1 MADSLRARVGRIVS
15 GGAHALIDALE
26 EVMPDALGQQA
37 LREVDQAV
45 DEVRAELGRAIA
57 ARHLAAKRLTEQ
69 SSRHDDLSAQIE
81 LALSERDLA
90 QDREDLIRAAL
101 EHQLDIE
108 AQVPVLETAV
118 ADAAQRQAELEGYLA
133 ALQATRREMAE
144 DLTDLSAAR
153 AKAPRPPTDGELAQG
168 AKLSELERLTRRH
181 RVEERLAALRA
192 ARQED

>member
-1 MADSLRARVGRIVS
+1 MADTLRARVGRIVS

-37 LREVDQAV
+37 LREVDQAI

-81 LALSERDLA
+81 LALG

-108 AQVPVLETAV
+108 AQIPVLETAV

-144 DLTDLSAAR
+144 DLTDLTAAR
-153 AKAPRPPTDGELAQG
+153 AKAPQPPTDAELARG
-168 AKLSELERLTRRH
+168 AKLSELERLARGH
-181 RVEERLAALRA
+181 RIDERLAALRA
-192 ARQED
+192 ARRSEG

>member
-1 MADSLRARVGRIVS
+1 VGRIVS

-81 LALSERDLA
+81 LALS
-90 QDREDLIRAAL
+90 QDREDLVRAAL

-192 ARQED
+192 ARQEG

>member
-81 LALSERDLA
+81 LALS
-90 QDREDLIRAAL
+90 QDREDLVRAAL

-153 AKAPRPPTDGELAQG
+153 AKAPKPPTDAELAQG

-192 ARQED
+192 ARQEG

>member
-69 SSRHDDLSAQIE
+69 SSRHDDLSAQID
-81 LALSERDLA
+81 LALS

-108 AQVPVLETAV
+108 AQIPVLETAV
-118 ADAAQRQAELEGYLA
+118 ADAAQRQGELEGYLA

-153 AKAPRPPTDGELAQG
+153 AKAPQPPTDADLARG
-168 AKLSELERLTRRH
+168 AKLSELERLARGH

-192 ARQED
+192 ERSGG

>member
-1 MADSLRARVGRIVS
+1 MADTLRARVGRIVS

-37 LREVDQAV
+37 LREVDQAI

-81 LALSERDLA
+81 LALS

-108 AQVPVLETAV
+108 AQIPVLETAV

-144 DLTDLSAAR
+144 DLTDLTAAR
-153 AKAPRPPTDGELAQG
+153 AKAPQPPTDAELARG
-168 AKLSELERLTRRH
+168 AKLSELERLARGH

-192 ARQED
+192 GRSQDLKQG

>member
-15 GGAHALIDALE
+15 GGAHALMDALE
-26 EVMPDALGQQA
+26 DVMPDALGQQA

-81 LALSERDLA
+81 LALS

-108 AQVPVLETAV
+108 AQIPVLEIAV

-144 DLTDLSAAR
+144 DLTDAVAAR
-153 AKAPRPPTDGELAQG
+153 AKAPQKPTDAELARG
-168 AKLSELERLTRRH
+168 AKLSELETLTRRH

-192 ARQED
+192 ARPQT

>member
-26 EVMPDALGQQA
+26 DVMPDALGQQA

-81 LALSERDLA
+81 LALS

-153 AKAPRPPTDGELAQG
+153 SKAPKPPTDVELSQG
-168 AKLSELERLTRRH
+168 AKLSELERLARRH

>member
-37 LREVDQAV
+37 LREVDQAI

-81 LALSERDLA
+81 LALS
-90 QDREDLIRAAL
+90 QDREDLVRAAL

-153 AKAPRPPTDGELAQG
+153 AKAPRPPTDAELSQG
-168 AKLSELERLTRRH
+168 AKLSELERLARRH

-192 ARQED
+192 ARQEQ

>member
-81 LALSERDLA
+81 LALS
-90 QDREDLIRAAL
+90 QDREDLVRAAL

-192 ARQED
+192 ARQEG

>member
-81 LALSERDLA
+81 LALS
-90 QDREDLIRAAL
+90 QDREDLVRAAL

-153 AKAPRPPTDGELAQG
+153 AKAPKPPTDGELAQG

-192 ARQED
+192 ARQEG